1 MTPYFT
7 LPDVVCNWAI
17 IYYSDDNRC
26 NMPKLMMSYD
36 LKIYI
41 SSLMPLTYT
50 LISDN
55 NVKYPATSKL
65 LYIDNLKIALTILV
79 VLHHTFITY
88 GAPGGWY
95 FTDKT
100 THVGAIIPMTL
111 FVSVNQSFFM
121 GFFFFISAYFTASSF
136 QNKGAARF
144 IADRLK
150 RLGIPLLFYSFIL
163 SPILSYIVYRFA
175 KGHQIT
181 YFQYLSGFDGW
192 IDFGVLWFVAAL
204 LLFSLVFV
212 LFGSLMKTERQEVK
226 KAPSAL
232 VITLFAA
239 GLGIASYV
247 ARIFF
252 PIGWVL
258 KPVGFQLGHFPQY
271 IAMFLIGIIA
281 SRNTWLQGFDLKTG
295 RLFAWLVA
303 VMIVVAFPIIYYIK
317 ESTNSS
323 VEELC
328 GQGHWQ
334 SLMYAC
340 WEQFTGVFITAALLI
355 IAKHRWAGQSS
366 VGKSMSRATFGVY
379 IFHPLVLISLSVAAI
394 GWPIDPGYKL
404 LIVAPLA
411 VSGSFLLSM
420 ILVKIPGVNKVI

>member
-1 MTPYFT
+1 MQLTDT
-7 LPDVVCNWAI
+7 LPTKN
-17 IYYSDDNRC
+17 NTT
-26 NMPKLMMSYD
+26 
-36 LKIYI
+36 
-41 SSLMPLTYT
+41 SSTP
-50 LISDN
+50 
-55 NVKYPATSKL
+55 SKL
-65 LYIDNLKIALTILV
+65 LYIDNLKIVLTILV

-100 THVGAIIPMTL
+100 TNDGAIIPMTL
-111 FVSVNQSFFM
+111 LVSVNQSFFM

-136 QNKGAARF
+136 QNKGAVRF
-144 IADRLK
+144 TADRLK

-163 SPILSYIVYRFA
+163 SPVLSYIVYRFA
-175 KGHQIT
+175 RGHQVT

-212 LFGSLMKTERQEVK
+212 LFNTLLKTRSQQQKE
-226 KAPSAL
+226 APSAL
-232 VITLFAA
+232 AIILFAA
-239 GLGIASYV
+239 VLGIASYF

-252 PIGWVL
+252 PVGWVL
-258 KPVGFQLGHFPQY
+258 KPIGFQLGHFPQY
-271 IAMFLIGIIA
+271 IAMFWMGITA
-281 SRNTWLQGFDLKTG
+281 SRNNWLQSLDLRTG

-303 VMIVVAFPIIYYIK
+303 FMILVLFPIIYFIK

-323 VEELC
+323 IEELC

-340 WEQFTGVFITAALLI
+340 WEQFTGVFIMAALLI
-355 IAKHRWAGQSS
+355 IAKHRWTVQSA
-366 VGKSMSRATFGVY
+366 VAKNMSRAAFGVY
-379 IFHPLVLISLSVAAI
+379 VFHPLVLISLSVTAI
-394 GWPIDPGYKL
+394 SWPVDPAYKL

-411 VSGSFLLSM
+411 VTGSFLLSM
-420 ILVKIPGVNKVI
+420 MLVKIPGINKFI

>member
-1 MTPYFT
+1 MQKFMVSYPSKTDT
-7 LPDVVCNWAI
+7 
-17 IYYSDDNRC
+17 SR
-26 NMPKLMMSYD
+26 LMQ
-36 LKIYI
+36 
-41 SSLMPLTYT
+41 LTHT
-50 LISDN
+50 STIDN
-55 NVKYPATSKL
+55 NVKYSTTSKL

-79 VLHHTFITY
+79 VLHHAFITY

-100 THVGAIIPMTL
+100 THSGAIIPMSL
-111 FVSVNQSFFM
+111 FVAVNQSFFM
-121 GFFFFISAYFTASSF
+121 GFFFFISAYFTASSS
-136 QNKGAARF
+136 QKKGAAQF
-144 IADRLK
+144 TTDRLK

-163 SPILSYIVYRFA
+163 SPVLSYIVYRFA

-212 LFGSLMKTERQEVK
+212 LFSSLKKSERHQLK

-232 VITLFAA
+232 AIILFAA
-239 GLGIASYV
+239 VLGIVSYA

-271 IAMFLIGIIA
+271 IAMFWMGIIV
-281 SRNTWLQGFDLKTG
+281 SRNNWLNSFEIKTG
-295 RLFAWLVA
+295 RLFAWLA
-303 VMIVVAFPIIYYIK
+303 ALMILVVFPAIYFVK
-317 ESTNSS
+317 ESTHSS
-323 VEELC
+323 IETFSGE
-328 GQGHWQ
+328 GHWQ

-340 WEQFTGVFITAALLI
+340 WEQFTGVFIMAALLI
-355 IAKHRWAGQSS
+355 ISKHRWTGQSV
-366 VGKSMSRATFGVY
+366 VGKSMSRAAFGVY

-394 GWPIDPGYKL
+394 GWPMDSAYKL

-420 ILVKIPGVNKVI
+420 MLVKIPGVNKII